1 MTARIRAGRSAGH
14 EGPVARVAAGT
25 RLWPWFV
32 VLCLLAGAGC
42 SVRTYPPVKYVPLLG
57 AEKRTPTTQVL
68 AEALLDRDLN
78 VRAQAVELLGVL
90 SQSRKGG
97 VKKEVARVLG
107 LALRDRD
114 PGIRLQAV
122 EKLGKM
128 EGKYANKYLLAALR
142 DPNTFIRDKVVRV
155 LDERER
161 QLLQPPPQAQPQE
174 SAPLSAGAP

>member
-1 MTARIRAGRSAGH
+1 METAFDRDLPATGSGGALLATARQWL
-14 EGPVARVAAGT
+14 VAAVLA
-25 RLWPWFV
+25 LW
-32 VLCLLAGAGC
+32 VLASVGC
-42 SVRTYPPVKYVPLLG
+42 SVRTYPPIKYIPLLG

-68 AEALLDRDLN
+68 AQALQDRDID
-78 VRAQAVELLGVL
+78 VRARAVELLGVL
-90 SQSRKGG
+90 SQSKKGS

-107 LALRDRD
+107 MALRDRD

-128 EGKYANKYLLAALR
+128 DGKYANKHLLVALR

-161 QLLQPPPQAQPQE
+161 QQLQPQTPAQPQAE
-174 SAPLSAGAP
+174 APLSASPP